1 MTNPEFHHDQD
12 TRMPIPQD
20 IHLDA
25 FLKILV
31 DAKLPL
37 DTYGEGPAKTVH
49 HLFKEVQEGESM
61 MSVDAKGNVT
71 REVSV
76 LWVDV
81 FCSLSNG
88 DLYRL
93 TEDRQ
98 VFKDGRK
105 DNVKRRTLSTSL
117 GEKLKPGEDPAE
129 AVERAIAE
137 ELGIEDGLETV
148 HFVGTEDAE
157 HTPDTY
163 PGLKSFYHN
172 FKYAAVIS
180 ETAFN
185 PEGYIEDQS
194 DKTNYYVW
202 EKIAEGVVSGNSQF
216 SAE

>member
-1 MTNPEFHHDQD
+1 MTNPETHHTQD
-12 TRMPIPQD
+12 ERTQIPHD
-20 IHLDA
+20 IDFDA
-25 FLKILV
+25 FLQRLI
-31 DAKLPL
+31 DARLPL
-37 DTYGEGPAKTVH
+37 LKYGQGPAKTVH
-49 HLFKEVQEGESM
+49 HLLKEVQEGES
-61 MSVDAKGNVT
+61 SISFDAKGNLH
-71 REVSV
+71 REVHV

-98 VFKDGRK
+98 VFKDGRA

-117 GEKLKPGEDPAE
+117 GEKLKPGEDPEE

-137 ELGIEDGLETV
+137 ELGIENGLQEVHYLET
-148 HFVGTEDAE
+148 EDTE

-180 ETAFN
+180 ESAFN
-185 PEGYIEDQS
+185 PEGYIEDQP

-202 EKIAEGVVSGNSQF
+202 EKISQSG
-216 SAE
+216 